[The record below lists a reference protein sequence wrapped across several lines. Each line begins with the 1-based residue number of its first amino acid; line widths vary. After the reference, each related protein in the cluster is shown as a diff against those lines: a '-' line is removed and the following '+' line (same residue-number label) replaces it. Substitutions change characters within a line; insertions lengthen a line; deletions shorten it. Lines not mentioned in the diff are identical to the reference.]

1 MIKTLYEQ
9 LVYGIK
15 VISSYVLHTGS
26 AYATIYVLTDEY
38 MLTIR
43 TDYLGPI
50 TDPDTLLG
58 FVHTDEVSIIHLTII
73 PIDGKRKK

>member
-1 MIKTLYEQ
+1 MVKTLYEQ
-9 LVYGIK
+9 LVYGAK

-43 TDYLGPI
+43 TDYLGQI

-58 FVHTDEVSIIHLTII
+58 FIHTDQVSIIHLTII

>member
-26 AYATIYVLTDEY
+26 AYATIYVLTNEY

-50 TDPDTLLG
+50 TDSDTLLG
-58 FVHTDEVSIIHLTII
+58 FIHTDQISIIHLTII

>member
-9 LVYGIK
+9 LVYGTK
-15 VISSYVLHTGS
+15 VVSSYVLNTGL

-43 TDYLGPI
+43 TDYFGPI
-50 TDPDTLLG
+50 TDRDTLLG
-58 FVHTDEVSIIHLTII
+58 FIHTDKVSIIHITII
-73 PIDGKRKK
+73 PIDSKRKK